1 MLGPSGSTP
10 RRQFYQI
17 FTLNPGANI
26 VSLPLQIV
34 AESKVGLQ
42 SQIFEQLRAMILK
55 GKLRSGELL
64 PATRT
69 LSEQL
74 GVSRN
79 TVTFA
84 YERLAAEGYIELRKS
99 IGAVVSLQIPE
110 LGLFHSPFRETRAPS
125 AAGDGADRL
134 NSDALEQFRS
144 QALVN
149 PHSRRLDAD
158 FWVGRPDP
166 HSFPLKVWTKLIH
179 KRLKS
184 AGSALTEYRDPAGLT
199 ELRQAIADHLRPAR
213 GITASVNQI
222 FIVGGCQ
229 DGLNLVCR
237 MMMKPGNEAVIENP
251 CYQGAAY
258 LFESFGAKL
267 CPIPVDEKGLV
278 TANLPE
284 TNEAVAYVT
293 PSHQYPLG
301 VTMSLDRRL
310 ELIAW
315 AERTNSYILE
325 DDYDSD
331 FRFSGAPLAAL
342 KGLDS
347 VERVIY
353 AGTFSKCLGA
363 GLRLGYVVLPT
374 RLVTKARHIKTLMNN
389 GQPWL
394 EQAVLAE
401 FMTSGC
407 YERHLRHIRKLYLS
421 RRNAL
426 LAALQKHFGE
436 SHVIGESAGMHL
448 VWRLPPHLPPAQEIE
463 TIALA
468 AGVGVYALGS
478 GGAIHIGS
486 SATNDRLLVL
496 GYSSLAE
503 KEIAIGIAQLA
514 SALEK
519 IECPMVVRSS

>member
-1 MLGPSGSTP
+1 M
-10 RRQFYQI
+10 
-17 FTLNPGANI
+17 
-26 VSLPLQIV
+26 SLPLQID
-34 AESKVGLQ
+34 AESKIGLQ
-42 SQIFEQLRAMILK
+42 SQIFEQLRAMILN

-79 TVTFA
+79 TITFA
-84 YERLAAEGYIELRKS
+84 YERLAAEGYVELRKS
-99 IGAVVSLQIPE
+99 IGAVVSPQIPE
-110 LGLFHSPFRETRAPS
+110 AGLFHSLLQKTRSPTVSESLDRRYVEPFNE
-125 AAGDGADRL
+125 L
-134 NSDALEQFRS
+134 RS

-149 PHSRRLDAD
+149 PHARRLDAD

-166 HSFPLKVWTKLIH
+166 HSFPLKVWTRLIH
-179 KRLKS
+179 KRLKT
-184 AGSALTEYRDPAGLT
+184 AGSALTEYRDPSGLT
-199 ELRQAIADHLRPAR
+199 DLRQAISDHLRPAR
-213 GITASVNQI
+213 GITANVNQI

-237 MMMKPGNEAVIENP
+237 MMMKPGSDAVIENP

-278 TANLPE
+278 TSKLPE
-284 TNEAVAYVT
+284 TTEALVYVT
-293 PSHQYPLG
+293 PSHQYPMG

-315 AERTNSYILE
+315 AERTNSFILE

-331 FRFSGAPLAAL
+331 FRFNGAPLAAL

-347 VERVIY
+347 IERVIY

-363 GLRLGYVVLPT
+363 GLRLGYVVLPS
-374 RLVTKARHIKTLMNN
+374 RLVTQARHIKTLMNN

-401 FMTSGC
+401 FMTNGS
-407 YERHLRHIRKLYLS
+407 YERHLRHIRRLYLS

-436 SHVIGESAGMHL
+436 SQVIGESAGMHL
-448 VWRLPPHLPPAQEIE
+448 VWRLPSHLPSAQEIE

-468 AGVGVYALGS
+468 VGVGVYTLGS
-478 GGAIHIGS
+478 GGAMYIGS
-486 SATNDRLLVL
+486 SSSNDRLLVL
-496 GYSSLAE
+496 GYSSLTE
-503 KEIAIGIAQLA
+503 REIAIGIAQLA
-514 SALEK
+514 NALVK
-519 IECPMVVRSS
+519 IKSRMAASSN

>member
-1 MLGPSGSTP
+1 M
-10 RRQFYQI
+10 
-17 FTLNPGANI
+17 
-26 VSLPLQIV
+26 SLPLQIV
-34 AESKVGLQ
+34 AGSKVGLQ

-74 GVSRN
+74 GISRN

-110 LGLFHSPFRETRAPS
+110 LGLFHAPLQENRAPL
-125 AAGDGADRL
+125 AGESPDRHTG
-134 NSDALEQFRS
+134 DAFQEFRS
-144 QALVN
+144 QTLVN

-166 HSFPLKVWTKLIH
+166 HSFPLKAWTKLIH
-179 KRLKS
+179 KRLKT

-199 ELRQAIADHLRPAR
+199 DLRQAIADHLRPAR
-213 GITASVNQI
+213 GITASVDQI
-222 FIVGGCQ
+222 LIVGGCQ

-237 MMMKPGNEAVIENP
+237 MMMKPGSDAVIENP

-267 CPIPVDEKGLV
+267 CPIPVDENGLV
-278 TANLPE
+278 TSKLPE
-284 TNEAVAYVT
+284 TSAALAYVT

-331 FRFSGAPLAAL
+331 FRFSGAPLASL

-347 VERVIY
+347 VERVVY

-363 GLRLGYVVLPT
+363 GLRLGYVVLPL
-374 RLVTKARHIKTLMNN
+374 RLVRQARHIKALMNN

-401 FMTSGC
+401 FMTNGS
-407 YERHLRHIRKLYLS
+407 YERHLRHIRRLYLS

-436 SHVIGESAGMHL
+436 SQVIGESAGMHL
-448 VWRLPPHLPPAQEIE
+448 VWRLPPQLPSAQQIE

-468 AGVGVYALGS
+468 AGVGVYTLGS
-478 GGAIHIGS
+478 GGAVQIGS

-496 GYSSLAE
+496 GYSSLTE
-503 KEIAIGIAQLA
+503 REIAIGIAQLA

-519 IECPMVVRSS
+519 IECRMVTSSS